1 MKSKLCK
8 ATSALVSVVFA
19 SSLTASVTKPYQA
32 SANEQKSV
40 SDLKSKLLQKKNAE
54 MKVGDT
60 LAGHKKVKVDE
71 ENKRTSNN
79 PEETVRVIV
88 ELNADS
94 ASEKAGDASK
104 ATKSMINSTIA
115 GQASIKQ
122 QVEKIANNKVK
133 NTYGNLING
142 FSINVKRKDIEKIK
156 KLKGVENVTEARV
169 FYPTMTTAK
178 DLTQVK
184 DVWKNKKYKGEGLVA
199 AIIDTGIDYTH
210 KDMKAPADS
219 SKLKIKENTYND
231 GGKYFTN
238 KVPYGYNF
246 ADKNNQV
253 IDKSGSMHGMHVAGI
268 VAADGNE
275 EEVNKGEAIQ
285 GVAPE
290 AQLLAMKVFSNDPKN
305 AGAFSDDIVAA
316 IEKSVELK
324 ADVINMSL
332 GSTAGFVDSNDPE
345 QKAIKEAADAGVIC
359 VVSAGNSS
367 YSTAPYELDNQKDTA
382 TVGSP
387 GLATEAIEVASSENT
402 NVHLNALT
410 ATVNGKIKNF
420 GYTQSSVDP
429 RDKFSA
435 GQKLEIVNCGY
446 GDVSDFAGKDLKGK
460 VALIQRGKLN
470 FTVKQDNAQAAGAAA
485 VIVYNN
491 QGNSYINMAS
501 NASLE
506 IPALFIAQSD
516 GEALLSD
523 KKATI
528 EFNGKTVITANVASQ
543 QMSDFTSW
551 GPTPDLQFAPEVTA
565 PGGNIFST
573 VNDNRY
579 ASMSGTSMAAPHTTG
594 VTALAVQAVKEK
606 NLGLTGKDLVSYVKN
621 SLINTA
627 KILYDKEGSDGTVP
641 YSPRRQGAGIV
652 QAEDAIN
659 NTVLATADD
668 GQATVSLKEVG
679 EKTEFNI
686 TLKNYGDKDQTYSMK
701 TPGGVLTSKEPE
713 EGISVDE
720 MSCDTVLSGA
730 KVTFDKDKVTVP
742 AKGSTTV
749 KATLKIDSKTKKG
762 NYAEGY
768 IQFKNETSAPS
779 LVVPYMGFYGDWSA
793 EKIISPMTWEKGS
806 KDYLVPS
813 FAAVPYKGD
822 YNYAGFDGRDENGVK
837 INTNKIAISPNNDGK
852 NDKLVPA
859 LYMLRNAKSINV
871 DILDKDKKIVA
882 ENVAQD
888 VNVRKKVVAESGGTS
903 PSINS
908 QLSWDGTAY
917 NVATGKNEA
926 VKDGQYYMKLKSKID
941 MANAKEQYDI
951 IPVKVDKTAPKITLT
966 SPTQTNST
974 SYKLSFSIDE
984 ETSGLQNYLVAVNG
998 NIVDAKTTDGKN
1010 YTADVTLVKDKDDN
1024 TIEIAALDNAENMSD
1039 ETFTVSTAFDK
1050 TPVLFSNVQPSQMYT
1065 DKNVTFDGRVTDNVA
1080 VLKIAGKEVKVNEN
1094 KAFSVP
1100 LTLNE
1105 GVNTISVYAAD
1116 KDGKELMN
1124 YGLKVFCD
1132 TTAPVITLD
1141 GSLAS
1146 NDVINAASHKVTL
1159 KGKVSDN
1166 VIGYKFYING
1176 QQILVSENNGKFGAQ
1191 YNEKEFTKELIVN
1204 DGDIVTLMAVD
1215 DFGNKVE
1222 QKYTVKINPN
1232 LGVKVSG
1239 VDDGGLY
1246 NKDVT
1251 PVVEYNENDYDVE
1264 MTLNGAPYT
1273 KGQAI
1278 TEQGDYTFVV
1288 NSVLK
1293 GEKSPVGS
1301 QTFKFTI
1308 DKTAPIIKV
1317 DGVENGKLYN
1327 KDVTPVIT
1335 VEQGATV
1342 TEMTL
1347 DGKEFDKAV
1356 VTADGTHK
1364 LVVKAVDKAGNE
1376 TKYEAEFTIDKT
1388 APEITVEGVQDGFK
1402 YENEVKPVVK
1412 TDEKTSELTVILDG
1426 KAYDGSAV
1434 NTDGKHV
1441 LKVTAVD
1448 LAGNKSEKTVT
1459 FTVEMPKPANQKPD
1473 PSKKPGNN
1481 QGKPGTV
1488 SPTNDDNAGKVSGK
1502 ANGVKGSNGTSV
1514 SGTVSTSSMPK
1525 TGSLVNAPS
1534 IVIAALIMIVTGV
1547 AVVFTK
1553 RKRKL

>member
-268 VAADGNE
+268 VAADGSQ
-275 EEVNKGEAIQ
+275 EEVNNGEAIQ

-290 AQLLAMKVFSNDPKN
+290 AQLLAMKVFSNDPN
-305 AGAFSDDIVAA
+305 NSGAFSDDIVAA

-332 GSTAGFVDSNDPE
+332 GSTAGFVDSDDPE

-359 VVSAGNSS
+359 VVSAGNES
-367 YSTAPYELDNQKDTA
+367 YSTNPYVLDNQKDTA

-528 EFNGKTVITANVASQ
+528 EFNGKTVVTANVASQ

-551 GPTPDLQFAPEVTA
+551 GPAPDLQFAPEVTA

-641 YSPRRQGAGIV
+641 YSPRRQGAGLV
-652 QAEDAIN
+652 QAEYAIN

-701 TPGGVLTSKEPE
+701 TPGGVLTSKVPE
-713 EGISVDE
+713 DGMSVSV
-720 MSCDTVLSGA
+720 MNCDTVLNGA

-742 AKGSTTV
+742 AKSNVTV

-793 EKIISPMTWEKGS
+793 EKIISPMTWEKES
-806 KDYLVPS
+806 NDYLIPS
-813 FAAVPYKGD
+813 FAVVPYKGS

-837 INTNKIAISPNNDGK
+837 INPNKIAISPNNDGK
-852 NDKLVPA
+852 NDKLVPE
-859 LYMLRNAKSINV
+859 LYMWRNAKNMSV
-871 DILDKDKKIVA
+871 DILDKDNKVIA
-882 ENVAQD
+882 ENVAKVD
-888 VNVRKKVVAESGGTS
+888 NVRKQLLSKSTS
-903 PSINS
+903 PAIKNN
-908 QLSWDGTAY
+908 LSWDGTAY
-917 NVATGKNEA
+917 NAENGKKEP
-926 VKDGQYYMKLKSKID
+926 VKDGQYYMKIKSKVMTD
-941 MANAKEQYDI
+941 GKEQDTVV
-951 IPVKVDKTAPKITLT
+951 PVKVDATAPKITLT
-966 SPTQTNST
+966 SAQQTNST
-974 SYKLSFSIDE
+974 SYKLTFTIDE
-984 ETSGLQNYLVAVNG
+984 ATSGLQAYLASVNG
-998 NIVDAKTTDGKN
+998 KTVKTKTTDN
-1010 YTADVTLVKDKDDN
+1010 VHYTADVTLDEDN
-1024 TIEIAALDNAENMSD
+1024 DNEIEIAALDNAENISD
-1039 ETFTVSTAFDK
+1039 ESFTVSTKVDK
-1050 TPVLFSNVQPSQMYT
+1050 TPVLFSNVQPSQEYT
-1065 DKNVTFDGRVTDNVA
+1065 EKNVTFEGRVTNNVQVLRIANKDVKINDN
-1080 VLKIAGKEVKVNEN
+1080 KT
-1094 KAFSVP
+1094 FSVNV
-1100 LTLNE
+1100 TLNE
-1105 GVNTISVYAAD
+1105 GVNTIPVYAAD
-1116 KDGKELMN
+1116 KNGKELMN

-1141 GSLAS
+1141 SALVS
-1146 NDVINAASHKVTL
+1146 NGVINAASHKVTL

-1166 VIGYKFYING
+1166 VFGYKFYINE
-1176 QQILVSENNGKFGAQ
+1176 QQILSSFNEGKFGPQ
-1191 YNEKEFTKELIVN
+1191 YNEKEFTKELTVN
-1204 DGDIVTLMAVD
+1204 DGDIVSLKAID

-1222 QKYTVKINPN
+1222 QKYIVKINPG
-1232 LGVKVSG
+1232 LGVKVSE
-1239 VDDGGLY
+1239 VADGGLY

-1251 PVVEYNENDYDVE
+1251 PVVEYNEKEYDVT

-1278 TEQGDYTFVV
+1278 TEQGDYTLVV
-1288 NSVLK
+1288 NSALK
-1293 GEKSPVGS
+1293 GEKSPVRS
-1301 QTFKFTI
+1301 QIFKFTI

-1317 DGVENGKLYN
+1317 EGVENGKLYN

-1347 DGKEFDKAV
+1347 DGKEYDKAV
-1356 VTADGTHK
+1356 VSTDGVHK

-1376 TKYEAEFTIDKT
+1376 TKYEAEFTLDKT

-1402 YENEVKPVVK
+1402 YENEVKAVVK
-1412 TDEKTSELTVILDG
+1412 ANEKTSELTVTLDG
-1426 KAYDGSAV
+1426 KAYDGSV
-1434 NTDGKHV
+1434 INTDGKHE

-1488 SPTNDDNAGKVSGK
+1488 NPTNDDNAGKVSGN
-1502 ANGVKGSNGTSV
+1502 ANVVKGSNGTGV
-1514 SGTVSTSSMPK
+1514 SGTVSTSGIPK
-1525 TGSLVNAPS
+1525 TGSFVNAPS

-1553 RKRKL
+1553 RKRRL